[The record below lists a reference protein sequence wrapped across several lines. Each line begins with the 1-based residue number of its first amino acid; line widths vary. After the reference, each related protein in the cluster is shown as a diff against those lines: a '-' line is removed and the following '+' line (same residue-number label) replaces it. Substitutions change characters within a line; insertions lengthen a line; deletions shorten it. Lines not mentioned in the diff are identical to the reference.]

1 MPVTPE
7 SNAANRISLHRFSMI
22 NGGSAAAGSPRGGL
36 APSCA
41 HDVTS
46 NRAPKPRGLVGRITP
61 KPPDQWPGSLA
72 VLTLLAIVAP
82 GSSSLSSRRSSL
94 LWSLSYRLRYR
105 RSRIVF
111 AIVAPI
117 VSGIV
122 APIVF
127 AIVALVS
134 SLLRTVFPV
143 SSARLVSHGGPTGSF
158 NRGQRSNS
166 PGTNPPQASIKIS
179 EVSVRFFRSPLFHLG
194 SFGQTA

>member
-1 MPVTPE
+1 
-7 SNAANRISLHRFSMI
+7 MI

-82 GSSSLSSRRSSL
+82 VSSSLSSRRSSSL
-94 LWSLSYRLRYR
+94 SSLSYRLGYRRADRLRYR

-111 AIVAPI
+111 AIVA
-117 VSGIV
+117 
-122 APIVF
+122 
-127 AIVALVS
+127 LVS
-134 SLLRTVFPV
+134 SLRSSPV
-143 SSARLVSHGGPTGSF
+143 SSSLRHPRSERRRCGLSSPSPPRVSHLTVVPPVPSTVASDR
-158 NRGQRSNS
+158 N
-166 PGTNPPQASIKIS
+166 PQA
-179 EVSVRFFRSPLFHLG
+179 RTHHRHP
-194 SFGQTA
+194 

>member
-61 KPPDQWPGSLA
+61 KPPDQWSGSLT
-72 VLTLLAIVAP
+72 VLTLL
-82 GSSSLSSRRSSL
+82 
-94 LWSLSYRLRYR
+94 
-105 RSRIVF
+105 

-122 APIVF
+122 FAPS
-127 AIVALVS
+127 S
-134 SLLRTVFPV
+134 SLGTSSF
-143 SSARLVSHGGPTGSF
+143 SSARFASHGGPTGSF
-158 NRGQRSNS
+158 NRGQRSKS
-166 PGTNPPQASIKIS
+166 PGTNTPQASIKIS
-179 EVSVRFFRSPLFHLG
+179 EVSVRFFVHRFL
-194 SFGQTA
+194 T